1 MIEFLKD
8 IDQSLLLAINGWN
21 SPFWDSI
28 MWLLTGKVIWFP
40 FYLFLFV
47 LAYRKMP
54 VKTFVLFTIIGFS
67 TVGFADFTANYGIK
81 KTVQRYRPSHHL
93 ELGQQLKFHTFEDG
107 NQYRG
112 GQYGFISGH
121 ATNSFVIAVFFGLF
135 LKKHYRYIFSL
146 LIIWALLV
154 CYTRLYLGV
163 HYPSDII
170 GGMIYGS
177 VIAYLGS
184 WAFHRFS
191 KHKVFQTETA

>member
-1 MIEFLKD
+1 MIEWLKD
-8 IDQSLLLAINGWN
+8 IDQAILIAINNWN
-21 SPFWDSI
+21 SGLCDEI
-28 MWLLTGKVIWFP
+28 MWLLTGKIIWFP
-40 FYLFLFV
+40 FYFFLFI

-54 VKTFVLFTIIGFS
+54 KKSFILFTVMGFA
-67 TVGFADFTANYGIK
+67 TIGFADFTANYGIK

-93 ELGQQLKFHTFEDG
+93 ELGQNLKLYTFEDG

-112 GQYGFISGH
+112 GKYGFISGH

-135 LKKHYRYIFSL
+135 LKRHYRYIFGIL
-146 LIIWALLV
+146 LFWALLI

-177 VIAYLGS
+177 TIAVLGHLL
-184 WAFHRFS
+184 FKRLR
-191 KHKVFQTETA
+191 KERIFQ